1 MKPFIVF
8 LLFLSELL
16 VLSIFIGCIWTF
28 PLSLPTVTFIQKLV
42 VIVSYIG
49 SVGGP
54 IAMMIFIGF
63 LINDKIG

>member
-1 MKPFIVF
+1 MHKFIVF

-28 PLSLPTVTFIQKLV
+28 PLTLPTITFTQKLI
-42 VIVSYIG
+42 VILAYIG

-54 IAMMIFIGF
+54 IALMIFIGF